1 MPYPHF
7 LYAKQQSFYLA
18 KPLRV
23 QIISICITTIT
34 KKKNTKLSIANKS
47 RCLNTFLNSCSIWE
61 NKKIKQISDYFARIN
76 SLIRCWQQLAQMPT
90 EESLINRKQ
99 YLSLEKQNSTVG
111 SSEDKKVS
119 SCLCSMKDWLSY
131 KVHVQL
137 SYSNLNNIKERGFQ
151 YSVLSLIITES
162 YVQVWVY

>member
-7 LYAKQQSFYLA
+7 PYAKQQSFYLA

-34 KKKNTKLSIANKS
+34 KKPPKLSIANKS
-47 RCLNTFLNSCSIWE
+47 RCLNTFLDSCSIWE

-76 SLIRCWQQLAQMPT
+76 SLIHCWQQLAQMPT
-90 EESLINRKQ
+90 EESLINRKR
-99 YLSLEKQNSTVG
+99 YLSLEKQNSNSVG
-111 SSEDKKVS
+111 SSEVKKVS
-119 SCLCSMKDWLSY
+119 SCFCSMKDWLSY

-162 YVQVWVY
+162 CVQVWVY